1 MSRIEIIPLG
11 GCGEIGKNM
20 TAVRIGEGILVVD
33 AGLSFPSE
41 EMHGVDVVIPDFEF
55 LKQNRDKVRGIVLT
69 HGHEDHVGAL
79 SYVLPEISAPVFGTE
94 LTIAMAKRKLTEKL
108 LPHEYELRV
117 MRPGDVFDV
126 AEFKVEPIHVTHSI
140 PDACSIA
147 LHTDMGVV
155 LFTGDF
161 KFDFTPIDG
170 QLTQLSR
177 FGELGD
183 QGVLMLLS
191 DCTNVESEGWCP
203 SEKSVYEGF
212 RRVIGNAPGRVL
224 MTMFSSNLHRVRQAF
239 EVAQEFGRKV
249 ALAGRSMESN
259 VKIAQNVD
267 KLKLPKDV
275 MVRLEEISDYAPEEL
290 VILTTGTQG
299 EPLAA
304 LSRMAREEYSR
315 LQIVPG
321 DTVIY
326 AAKPIP
332 GNEAAIWQTVNRL
345 FRQGAV
351 VVYGP
356 EEGVH
361 VSGHGNRE
369 ELKMMINLTRPQYIA
384 PVHGEPRH
392 QYHYVKLA
400 EEMGYSEENIVVMEN
415 GNRLVIE
422 KDGAFFAE
430 NVTCGRV
437 LVDTSGYAGVTD
449 ETLRD
454 RGNLASDGVLFVHVA
469 VDPDAG
475 KIVGKPDVIAR
486 GMVSPNGEFDSLRDV
501 VATMLDKLTHAEL
514 RDTSA
519 LHHEISDVA
528 RKFIKKSMNKRPLVI
543 ASVIE
548 V

>member
-20 TAVRIGEGILVVD
+20 TAVRIGDGLLVID

-41 EMHGVDVVIPDFEF
+41 EMHGVDIVIPDFQF
-55 LKQNRDKVRGIVLT
+55 LIENKDSVRGIVLT
-69 HGHEDHVGAL
+69 HGHEDHIGAL
-79 SYVLPEISAPVFGTE
+79 AYVLPAVNVPVYGTE
-94 LTIAMAKRKLTEKL
+94 LTIAMANRKLSERL
-108 LPHEYELRV
+108 MPHEYEMRT
-117 MRPGDVFDV
+117 MRPGEVFEIG
-126 AEFKVEPIHVTHSI
+126 EFRVEGIHVTHSV
-140 PDACSIA
+140 PDSCAIA
-147 LHTDMGVV
+147 LHTDIGAV

-170 QLTQLSR
+170 KLTQLSR
-177 FGELGD
+177 LGELGD
-183 QGVLMLLS
+183 EGVALLLS
-191 DCTNVESEGWCP
+191 DCTNVENEGWCP
-203 SEKSVYEGF
+203 SEKECYEGF
-212 RRVIGNAPGRVL
+212 RRVIGSASGRVL
-224 MTMFSSNLHRVRQAF
+224 MTMFSSNIHRVRQAF
-239 EVAQEFGRKV
+239 EVAREFGRKV
-249 ALAGRSMESN
+249 ALAGRSMEQN
-259 VKIAQNVD
+259 VRIAQNLNKVHT
-267 KLKLPKDV
+267 KDTLI
-275 MVRLEEISDYAPEEL
+275 RLDDVPNYAPEEI

-315 LQIVPG
+315 LQIEPG

-326 AAKPIP
+326 SAKPIP

-345 FRQGAV
+345 FRQGAT

-356 EEGVH
+356 DEGVH
-361 VSGHGNRE
+361 VSGHAYRE
-369 ELKMMINLTRPQYIA
+369 ELKMMINLTRPKYLA

-392 QYHYVKLA
+392 QYHYAQLA
-400 EEMGYSEENIVVMEN
+400 KEMGYSQEDIFMLEN

-422 KDGAFFAE
+422 KTGAFFGQ

-454 RGNLASDGVLFVHVA
+454 RGNLASDGVILINVA

-475 KIVGKPDVIAR
+475 KIVGKTDVIAR
-486 GMVSPNGEFDSLRDV
+486 GIMSPNGEFEELRTV
-501 VATMLDKLTHAEL
+501 IEEMLGKLSHAEL
-514 RDTSA
+514 RDTA
-519 LHHEISDVA
+519 GLHHDISDVA
-528 RKFIKKSMNKRPLVI
+528 RRFIKRVMNKRPLVI